1 MMRPRPVAVV
11 ILAAGASQRMGRPK
25 QLLPFGGRALLR
37 RAADAAIAS
46 GCGPVVVTV
55 GAHELLVIRE
65 LQSLPVVA
73 ARNPNWAE
81 GISSSLQVAIETLE
95 QLAVNVDGV
104 VITLADQPLVAA
116 EDIVRLVDVHE
127 QTGKD
132 MVASQYAGTCG
143 VPMFVGRRLFP
154 ELMALNGDQ
163 GAKRLIAR
171 HTEDVATMPLAN
183 AAIDIDTPS
192 DYERLSRPLTSERL

>member
-1 MMRPRPVAVV
+1 VIRPRPVAVV
-11 ILAAGASQRMGRPK
+11 ILAAGGSQRMGLPK
-25 QLLPFGGRALLR
+25 QLLSFGGRALLR

-46 GCGPVVVTV
+46 GCRPIVATIGAREPLVTR
-55 GAHELLVIRE
+55 A
-65 LQSLPVVA
+65 LQSLPVVV

-81 GISSSLQVAIETLE
+81 GISSSLRVAIETLT
-95 QLAVNVDGV
+95 QLAVDVDGV
-104 VITLADQPLVAA
+104 VITLADQPLVTA
-116 EDIVRLVDVHE
+116 EDIIGLVDVHE
-127 QTGKD
+127 RTGKD
-132 MVASQYAGTCG
+132 IVASEYAGTYG

-171 HTEDVATMPLAN
+171 RPEDVATMPLPN

-192 DYERLSRPLTSERL
+192 DYERLSRAMTSKRL